1 MLVRL
6 VKPLVLSPVVR
17 QNLRR
22 YVSVVRPGLLAYQ
35 HGNDAAC
42 PPVDSSYWPRR

>member
-22 YVSVVRPGLLAYQ
+22 YVSVPNRDDLVVLKELAES
-35 HGNDAAC
+35 G
-42 PPVDSSYWPRR
+42 SSGR